1 MANPAAVA
9 EPTVVR
15 CVEAIARCASCAWSA
30 SMTGDT
36 DTEVQAFL
44 RALLL
49 DHVKRLHP
57 TRRRAS

>member
-1 MANPAAVA
+1 MANPDPVA

-57 TRRRAS
+57 TRRAS